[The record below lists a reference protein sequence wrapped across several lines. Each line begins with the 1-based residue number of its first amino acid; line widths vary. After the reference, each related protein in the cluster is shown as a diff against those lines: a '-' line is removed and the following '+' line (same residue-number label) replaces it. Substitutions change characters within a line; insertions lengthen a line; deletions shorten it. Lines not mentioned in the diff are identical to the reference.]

1 MSSDSKRSSYKYLSV
16 DPFESRNAFLH
27 LPRGELEAYQLK
39 RLNEL
44 LKEILPQNDYY
55 RNKFGCSTLRL
66 DELSQWQ
73 DFPLSS
79 KTDWLS
85 KEEDGVALHHTYGG
99 EQAQALYHRYH
110 RTSGTHGRPMVIQDT
125 KEDWEWWTNTWQYVL
140 DACQIE
146 SRDRILMAFSFG
158 PFIGFWSAHDA
169 CLKRDCLVIPSGGMS
184 TVARLDMIRT
194 ASPTVLFATPSY
206 ALHLAQA
213 ARERGQS
220 LVSSSIRIVFVA
232 GEPGGSIPSVR
243 KQIEESFGAKVM
255 DHAGATEIGPWGF
268 GASDGSGLHII
279 ESEFIAE
286 FLPVEN
292 RNGLGVNEDYR
303 ELVLT
308 SLGRVG
314 APVLR
319 YRTGDIVCPRFD
331 SDSGVNFVRLEG
343 GILGRSDDMFVVRGV
358 NLFPSSIEAILGQF
372 ASVRNFRINLAKQG
386 ALDEVSLE
394 LDVDPDQVPAIE
406 EALQVQLGLRIGVQ
420 VVSPGSLPAFEGK
433 AKRVRR
439 LG

>member
-1 MSSDSKRSSYKYLSV
+1 MSSDSKHSSF
-16 DPFESRNAFLH
+16 DPFENRKAFLR
-27 LPRGELEAYQLK
+27 LPRAELQAYQLN
-39 RLNEL
+39 RLNAL
-44 LKEILPQNDYY
+44 LEKVVPDNDYY
-55 RNKFGCSTLRL
+55 RNKFGSASLRL
-66 DELSQWQ
+66 EELGQWS
-73 DFPLSS
+73 DYPLSTKS
-79 KTDWLS
+79 DWLS
-85 KEEDGVALHHTYGG
+85 SDDDGVALHHTYHG
-99 EQAQALYHRYH
+99 ERAQSLYHRYH

-169 CLKRDCLVIPSGGMS
+169 CLKRGCLVIPSGGMS

-220 LVSSSIRIVFVA
+220 LENSSIRIVFVA

-243 KQIEESFGAKVM
+243 KQIEQSFGAVVM

-268 GASDGSGLHII
+268 GATDGSGLHII

-286 FLPVEN
+286 FLPLEN
-292 RNGLGVNEDYR
+292 RVGTGGNEDFR

-331 SDSGVNFVRLEG
+331 YHSGVNFVRLEG
-343 GILGRSDDMFVVRGV
+343 GILGRADDMFVVRGV

-372 ASVRNFRINLAKQG
+372 ASVRNFRINVAKRG
-386 ALDEVSLE
+386 VLDEVSLE
-394 LDVDPDQVPAIE
+394 IDVEADRIPAIE
-406 EALQVQLGLRIGVQ
+406 ESLQVQLGLRIGVQ
-420 VVSPGSLPAFEGK
+420 LASPGSLPAHEGK

>member
-1 MSSDSKRSSYKYLSV
+1 MSFDSKHSSFDS
-16 DPFESRNAFLH
+16 FESRNAFLQM
-27 LPRGELEAYQLK
+27 PRDELQAYQLM

-44 LKEILPQNDYY
+44 LSRVFPQNDYY
-55 RNKFGCSTLRL
+55 RNKFHKESIRVESL
-66 DELSQWQ
+66 DQWQ
-73 DFPLSS
+73 EFPLSS

-85 KEEDGVALHHTYGG
+85 SSEDGVALHHTYQG
-99 EQAQALYHRYH
+99 EQAQSLYHRYH

-125 KEDWEWWTNTWQYVL
+125 KEDWNWWTNTWQYVL

-169 CLKRDCLVIPSGGMS
+169 CLKRGCLVIPSGGMS
-184 TVARLDMIRT
+184 TVARLDMIRS

-220 LVSSSIRIVFVA
+220 LEDSSIRIVFVA
-232 GEPGGSIPSVR
+232 GEPGGSIPSIR
-243 KQIEESFGAKVM
+243 SQIEHSFGAKVM

-268 GASDGSGLHII
+268 GASDGSGLHVI

-286 FLPVEN
+286 FLPLERLPASESN
-292 RNGLGVNEDYR
+292 PELR

-319 YRTGDIVCPRFD
+319 YRTGDIVLPRWNAK
-331 SDSGVNFVRLEG
+331 SGINFVELAG

-372 ASVRNFRINLAKQG
+372 EAVKNFRINLSKNG
-386 ALDEVSLE
+386 ALDEVSL
-394 LDVDPDQVPAIE
+394 DVDVDAGLVNAIE
-406 EALQVQLGLRIGVQ
+406 EALQVQLGLRISVNA
-420 VVSPGSLPAFEGK
+420 VLTGSLPSHEGK
-433 AKRVRR
+433 AKRIRR
-439 LG
+439 LPQS

>member
-1 MSSDSKRSSYKYLSV
+1 MSSDSKHSSF

-27 LPRGELEAYQLK
+27 LPRAELEAYQLS

-44 LKEILPQNDYY
+44 LKKVLPQNDYY
-55 RNKFGCSTLRL
+55 RNKFGCSSLQL
-66 DELSQWQ
+66 QELGEWCE
-73 DFPLSS
+73 FPLSS

-85 KEEDGVALHHTYGG
+85 NEDDGVALHHTYHG
-99 EQAQALYHRYH
+99 EQSQSLYHRYH

-140 DACQIE
+140 DACRIE

-184 TVARLDMIRT
+184 TMARLDMIRT

-220 LVSSSIRIVFVA
+220 LENSSIRIVFVA

-243 KQIEESFGAKVM
+243 KQIEQSFGATVM

-268 GASDGSGLHII
+268 GASNGSGLHII

-286 FLPVEN
+286 FLPLEN

-331 SDSGVNFVRLEG
+331 SNSEVNFVQLEG
-343 GILGRSDDMFVVRGV
+343 GILGRADDMFVVRGV

-372 ASVRNFRINLAKQG
+372 ATVRNFRINVAKRG

-394 LDVDPDQVPAIE
+394 IDVDSDQVPAIE
-406 EALQVQLGLRIGVQ
+406 ESLQVQLGLRIGVHIAA
-420 VVSPGSLPAFEGK
+420 PGSLPAFDGK

>member
-1 MSSDSKRSSYKYLSV
+1 MSSLSRDSNQAS
-16 DPFESRNAFLH
+16 FESRHALLH
-27 LPRGELEAYQLK
+27 LPRTELQTYQLD
-39 RLNEL
+39 RLNAL
-44 LKEILPQNDYY
+44 LRRVLPENRFY
-55 RNKFGCSTLRL
+55 RDKFQRDRL
-66 DELSQWQ
+66 QLESLNQWQ
-73 DFPLSS
+73 EFPLSTKS
-79 KTDWLS
+79 EWLATD
-85 KEEDGVALHHTYGG
+85 EDGVAKHHTYWG
-99 EQAQALYHRYH
+99 EQARSLYHRYH

-146 SRDRILMAFSFG
+146 SSDRILMAFSFG

-184 TVARLDMIRT
+184 TVARLEMIRT
-194 ASPTVLFATPSY
+194 AQPTVLFATPSY

-220 LVSSSIRIVFVA
+220 LQDSSIRIVFVA

-243 KQIEESFGAKVM
+243 AQIEQNFGARVM

-268 GASDGSGLHII
+268 GAADGNGLHVI

-286 FLPVEN
+286 FLPFEGHN
-292 RNGLGVNEDYR
+292 SGDANSEYR

-319 YRTGDIVCPRFD
+319 YRTGDIVKPSYD
-331 SDSGVNFVRLEG
+331 SNSGTTFVELEG
-343 GILGRSDDMFVVRGV
+343 GILGRADDMFVVRGV

-372 ASVRNFRINLAKQG
+372 EAVKNFRINLDKRG
-386 ALDEVSLE
+386 ALDEVT
-394 LDVDPDQVPAIE
+394 LDVDVADNQVQAIE
-406 EALQVQLGLRIGVQ
+406 EALQVQLGLRISVRAI
-420 VVSPGSLPAFEGK
+420 SPGSLPASEGK
-433 AKRVRR
+433 AKRVQKIV
-439 LG
+439 

>member
-1 MSSDSKRSSYKYLSV
+1 M
-16 DPFESRNAFLH
+16 
-27 LPRGELEAYQLK
+27 
-39 RLNEL
+39 
-44 LKEILPQNDYY
+44 
-55 RNKFGCSTLRL
+55 
-66 DELSQWQ
+66 
-73 DFPLSS
+73 
-79 KTDWLS
+79 
-85 KEEDGVALHHTYGG
+85 
-99 EQAQALYHRYH
+99 
-110 RTSGTHGRPMVIQDT
+110 
-125 KEDWEWWTNTWQYVL
+125 
-140 DACQIE
+140 
-146 SRDRILMAFSFG
+146 
-158 PFIGFWSAHDA
+158 
-169 CLKRDCLVIPSGGMS
+169 
-184 TVARLDMIRT
+184 ARLDMIRT

-220 LVSSSIRIVFVA
+220 LENSSIRIVFVA

-243 KQIEESFGAKVM
+243 SQIEQSFGATVM

-268 GASDGSGLHII
+268 GASSGSGLHII

-286 FLPVEN
+286 FIPLEN
-292 RNGLGVNEDYR
+292 QNASGVNENYR

-331 SDSGVNFVRLEG
+331 SDSGVNFVQIEG
-343 GILGRSDDMFVVRGV
+343 GILGRADDMFVVRGV

-372 ASVRNFRINLAKQG
+372 DAVRNFRINLTKQG

-394 LDVDPDQVPAIE
+394 IDVDSHLVPAIE

-420 VVSPGSLPAFEGK
+420 VASPGSLPAFDGK

-439 LG
+439 LR